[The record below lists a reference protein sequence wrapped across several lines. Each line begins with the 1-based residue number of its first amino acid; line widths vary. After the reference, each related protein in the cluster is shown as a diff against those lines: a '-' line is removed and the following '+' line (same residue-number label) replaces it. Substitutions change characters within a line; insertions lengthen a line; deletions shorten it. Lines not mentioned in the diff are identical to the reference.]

1 MCFCVCFPPYFM
13 VKGGTIFVC
22 TIYDLG
28 LNALIVNLTK
38 KIIIIVLIAKNENM
52 RTKLKT
58 GQN

>member
-1 MCFCVCFPPYFM
+1 M

-38 KIIIIVLIAKNENM
+38 KKIIVLIAKNENM

>member
-1 MCFCVCFPPYFM
+1 M
-13 VKGGTIFVC
+13 VKGGTFFVC

-28 LNALIVNLTK
+28 LNALIVNLTR

-52 RTKLKT
+52 RTKLQT